1 MNELIKLFH
10 QMSETDH
17 PILKAVGN
25 FFIAWITAFYAW
37 LGLVNDSFF
46 RIVQPETWTMQDIAS
61 FVAIPASI
69 MYFLKL
75 RTERQIAKIQ
85 LKRMIKDGDADE

>member
-1 MNELIKLFH
+1 MSEIAKLFQ
-10 QMSETDH
+10 QMSESSH
-17 PILKAVGN
+17 PVLKAIGN
-25 FFIAWITAFYAW
+25 FFLAAMTAIYTF
-37 LGLVNDSFF
+37 LGVLNDSFF
-46 RIVQPETWTMQDIAS
+46 RIVEPETWTLQDIAS

-85 LKRMIKDGDADE
+85 LKRMIKEGEVDE